1 MTSNDYLSIWLSLK
15 VALYTSI
22 IALPIAIIIG
32 YFLARRNFKGK
43 SIIEAILH
51 LPMVM
56 PPVTTG
62 YLLLILLGSN
72 SLLGTFLKNTFDIK
86 IAFTFEAAVI
96 ASAIVSFPLIMRSV
110 KVAMEMVDPNL
121 EQASKTLGASPL
133 QTFVYITLPLAT
145 PGILG
150 GFVLAFARSLGEF
163 GATITF
169 AGNIAGETRTLP
181 LAIYAKMQVPGQEHE
196 TFYLVGISVI
206 ISFAAIIGSEYFYQ
220 KKKNLTK

>member
-15 VALYTSI
+15 VAIYTSV

-32 YFLARRNFKGK
+32 YFLARKSFRGK
-43 SIIEAILH
+43 AIIEAILH

-72 SLLGTFLKNTFDIK
+72 SMIGQFLKSTFDIK
-86 IAFTFEAAVI
+86 IAFSFEAAVI
-96 ASAIVSFPLIMRSV
+96 ASALVSFPLIMRSV
-110 KVAMEMVDPNL
+110 KVAMEMVDPKL
-121 EQASKTLGASPL
+121 EQASQTLGASPI
-133 QTFVYITLPLAT
+133 QTFIYITLPLAF

-163 GATITF
+163 GATMTF

-181 LAIYAKMQVPGQEHE
+181 LAIYAKMQVPGQESE
-196 TFYLVGISVI
+196 TFYLVGISVL

-220 KKKNLTK
+220 KNKKQKI